1 MGRRSKVVLSI
12 VAIIVVVLLVLL
24 LPPSVLQKR
33 FAGIEQEFVQNL
45 ESNEEVFTLEELEGY
60 PLPVQRFYTEG
71 GYIGKQ
77 KMSGLKAVFSDV
89 PFSLGMDKPTI
100 SIDYTQINDAS
111 EPLRFAYIDSHIYGL
126 PFQGLDSFSGG
137 RGSMEG
143 YLAKQIRLFNQ
154 RGGHMDKACLVTYL
168 AEAFFL
174 PSVALSDMVSWEAID
189 DTHAKATMK
198 AYGMEVSGVFT
209 FSEKGEMLVFSTE
222 DRMAASMDGS
232 LEQVPWSAECGEY
245 VIQDGL
251 RVPTRLRATWHYPQ
265 GDLLYFDGRDV
276 QITYY
281 Y

>member
-1 MGRRSKVVLSI
+1 MGRRSKVVLG
-12 VAIIVVVLLVLL
+12 IIAVVLVILLVLL

-33 FAGIEQEFVQNL
+33 FAGIEQEFIQNL
-45 ESNEEVFTLEELEGY
+45 ESTEDVFTLAELEGY
-60 PLPVQRFYTEG
+60 PLPVQRFFIEG
-71 GYIGKQ
+71 GFIGKQ
-77 KMSGLKAVFSDV
+77 KMSGLKAVFTDV
-89 PFSLGMDKPTI
+89 PFSLGVDKPTI
-100 SIDYTQINDAS
+100 SIDYTQITDAS

-126 PFQGLDSFSGG
+126 PFQGLDSFADG

-143 YLAKQIRLFNQ
+143 YLAKRIRLFNQ
-154 RGGHMDKACLVTYL
+154 RGRHMDKACLVTYL

-174 PSVALSDMVSWEAID
+174 PTVALSGMVSWEAMD

-245 VIQDGL
+245 VL
-251 RVPTRLRATWHYPQ
+251 Q
-265 GDLLYFDGRDV
+265 GRSACSHSAQGNMALPSR
-276 QITYY
+276 
-281 Y
+281 